1 MRHSYH
7 DGLQSFGYVDAHM
20 ESLSDESL
28 LGLERSRHGVC
39 GRSLMMFVK

>member
-20 ESLSDESL
+20 ESLSDEFVRT
-28 LGLERSRHGVC
+28 GKEEAWGPY